1 MKTII
6 AELLFPFHDRSS
18 SVPEWLN
25 LSKSKLI
32 YRLNCKKNKKQ
43 KNTKQKQKQKQN
55 EGIEEEKDKY
65 DIQSFSRLVDAL
77 GCF

>member
-1 MKTII
+1 LSSFNLFKVFIGSGV
-6 AELLFPFHDRSS
+6 AE
-18 SVPEWLN
+18 V
-25 LSKSKLI
+25 I
-32 YRLNCKKNKKQ
+32 KKQ
-43 KNTKQKQKQKQN
+43 IDLKIELKKENKNTKQKQKQKQN